1 MGRPVST
8 IRFSRTSK
16 DESRV
21 YVGSDYVGD
30 VYADDDIL
38 RPGKRVYTIHLDFD
52 WRGPRRVR
60 DRSRVRET
68 AQRMVDT
75 LPWRQ
80 SLRPA
85 RGASRSRKREV
96 PK

>member
-1 MGRPVST
+1 MSCPDSIV
-8 IRFSRTSK
+8 RFVRTAS

-21 YVGSDYVGD
+21 YVGDTYVGD

-38 RPGKRVYTIHLDFD
+38 RPGKRIYVISLDDD
-52 WRGPRRVR
+52 WRGPRRVH

-75 LPWRQ
+75 LPWR
-80 SLRPA
+80 
-85 RGASRSRKREV
+85 
-96 PK
+96 